1 MESLIVLLVL
11 VVLAVPVLLVVALV
25 QLSSVRGRVAGLER
39 EVERLRQSGGPTR
52 NEATLAELV
61 ARENAA
67 RAQGERAATASVAA
81 ATPPTTAPPATAP
94 PTPPA
99 PERSAPTPAQPP
111 PLPATAPPIA
121 APAAPPRPQA
131 PRAPAAP
138 PPPDV
143 FTVAARWLRRWFTEG
158 NVPVKVGML
167 VLLAGVAA
175 LLKYASDQGWMRV
188 PVELRLA
195 GVAAA
200 ALAALV
206 FGWRQRERKRVFG
219 LSLQGGAIGVLLLV
233 VFAAFKLYGM
243 IPAGAAFALSVV
255 LVAGTGVLSV
265 KQNALALAVF
275 AILAGFLAPIWLS
288 TGSGNHVALFGYYAV
303 LNAGIFAIAWWRPW
317 RVLNLLGF
325 AFTWGIG
332 SLWGVLKYRPEHYST
347 TEPFLLLFFAFYL
360 LIPVLYARRRAA
372 GRRDLIDGCLVF
384 GTPLIAFTLQAGLL
398 EGARMP
404 LAFCALGL
412 GALYAALAWWLRR
425 DQRFVALSVPYA
437 LLAVGF
443 ATLAVPLALAAEA
456 TACVFALE
464 GAALAWLGLRQ
475 QRLLPQLTG
484 AGLQVAAAMAFAIGA
499 SDEVWDAQQALL
511 NASFAGALLI
521 ALAGLASAAS
531 YRRSDSLKPLALLYY
546 LWGLAWWLGAFG
558 SQIVDFVAAPTR
570 ADVWLIL
577 FVATGW
583 LAAETFAR
591 HSWKALS
598 ATAMLALGVAAPLAF
613 AQIEAHG
620 WPLRDWG
627 WLAWAAYAALGARS
641 LMALRERAQGELAF
655 AHLAWL
661 WSWALVLG
669 ASLCLWLGKGAGLGD
684 RLGNGWTLAAA
695 LLPAL
700 AIAAACVWR
709 PRWAGWPVAPR
720 FAQWRYGACA
730 SFIVFLVLAVAAL
743 LSVDA
748 DPRPLLWLPLL
759 NPMGLVQWAVLLLL
773 GAWLASPMVGDDLR
787 ARRVPLLALAGFGLI
802 TVEVLRSAHFWGAV
816 PWGPSMLSA
825 SLVQT
830 SLTVVWSVLG
840 VAGWIVGSRRGQR
853 GLWMASAVLMG
864 VVLVKLFTVDRG
876 HLGNL
881 LGIASFIAYGLL
893 CLLVGYFA
901 PAPPSRDAQPDADA
915 GSDETDND
923 DTPPD
928 QRPPQDASA

>member
-25 QLSSVRGRVAGLER
+25 QLASVRGRVAGLER
-39 EVERLRQSGGPTR
+39 EVERLRRSSGPAR
-52 NEATLAELV
+52 SEETLTDWI
-61 ARENAA
+61 AREAQEESAREARKAAA
-67 RAQGERAATASVAA
+67 RSQPASAA
-81 ATPPTTAPPATAP
+81 APSASPPPQPAAAQPPQ
-94 PTPPA
+94 
-99 PERSAPTPAQPP
+99 SAPGPAVPP
-111 PLPATAPPIA
+111 PLPPASAASAAPASAP
-121 APAAPPRPQA
+121 PAAPPRPQA

-138 PPPDV
+138 PPPDI
-143 FTVAARWLRRWFTEG
+143 FTVAARWVRRWFTEG

-188 PVELRLA
+188 PIELRLA
-195 GVAAA
+195 GVAFAA
-200 ALAALV
+200 MAALV
-206 FGWRQRERKRVFG
+206 FGWRQRERKRVFA

-265 KQNALALAVF
+265 KQNAVALAVF

-288 TGSGNHVALFGYYAV
+288 TGAGNHVALFGYYAV

-398 EGARMP
+398 DGARMP

-425 DQRFVALSVPYA
+425 DERFVALSVPYA

-499 SDEVWDAQQALL
+499 SDDVWDAQRALL

-546 LWGLAWWLGAFG
+546 LWGLAWWLGAFA
-558 SQIVDFVAAPTR
+558 SQIVDFVPSSSEVDAGL
-570 ADVWLIL
+570 VLV
-577 FVATGW
+577 VATGW
-583 LAAETFAR
+583 LAAETFSR
-591 HSWKALS
+591 HAWKALS
-598 ATAMLALGVAAPLAF
+598 ATAMLALGLGVLFAF
-613 AQIEAHG
+613 GQIDSHG

-627 WLAWAAYAALGARS
+627 WLAWAAYAALGWRS
-641 LMALRERAQGELAF
+641 LLALRERAQGELAF
-655 AHLAWL
+655 AHLGWL

-669 ASLCLWLGKGAGLGD
+669 SSLCLWLEKSQAFGLG
-684 RLGNGWTLAAA
+684 WMVAASW
-695 LLPAL
+695 LPAL
-700 AIAAACVWR
+700 AIAAACLWR
-709 PRWAGWPVAPR
+709 PQWAGWPVAPR
-720 FAQWRYGACA
+720 FAQWRSGAA
-730 SFIVFLVLAVAAL
+730 AGFVVVLALMATGYLAVE
-743 LSVDA
+743 A
-748 DPRPLLWLPLL
+748 DPRPLMWLPLL
-759 NPMGLVQWAVLLLL
+759 NPQGLAQWAVLLLL
-773 GAWLASPMVGDDLR
+773 GAWLGSSLVGAGAQR
-787 ARRVPLLALAGFGLI
+787 RRVPALALGGFVLV

-816 PWGPSMLSA
+816 PWATSMLSS

-901 PAPPSRDAQPDADA
+901 PAPPSRAAPADADDA
-915 GSDETDND
+915 SS
-923 DTPPD
+923 D
-928 QRPPQDASA
+928 QRPAQDASA

>member
-25 QLSSVRGRVAGLER
+25 QLASLRGRVRGLER
-39 EVERLRQSGGPTR
+39 EVERLS
-52 NEATLAELV
+52 ELAEPAGSEETLDDRIKRA
-61 ARENAA
+61 AREVAA
-67 RAQGERAATASVAA
+67 RAQADAAAQAAAPSLAAKPVAPSAAPIPSASPPPLPSG
-81 ATPPTTAPPATAP
+81 ATPPE
-94 PTPPA
+94 PPA
-99 PERSAPTPAQPP
+99 PRPAQPP
-111 PLPATAPPIA
+111 ALPAAA
-121 APAAPPRPQA
+121 APAQPAPPPR
-131 PRAPAAP
+131 PRAPAVPP
-138 PPPDV
+138 PPPDI
-143 FTVAARWLRRWFTEG
+143 FTVGARWLRRWFTEG

-175 LLKYASDQGWMRV
+175 LLKYASDQGWVRV

-195 GVAAA
+195 GVAFAA
-200 ALAALV
+200 MAGLV
-206 FGWRQRERKRVFG
+206 FGWRQRERKRIFA

-288 TGSGNHVALFGYYAV
+288 TGSGSHVALFGYYAV

-317 RVLNLLGF
+317 RALNLLGF

-332 SLWGVLKYRPEHYST
+332 TVWGVLKYRPEHYST

-384 GTPLIAFTLQAGLL
+384 GTPLVAFALQAGLL

-425 DQRFVALSVPYA
+425 DRRFLALSTPYA

-499 SDEVWDAQQALL
+499 SDTVWEAQQPLL
-511 NASFAGALLI
+511 NANFAGALLI

-531 YRRSDSLKPLALLYY
+531 YRRSVEVKALAALYY
-546 LWGLAWWLGAFG
+546 LWGLAWWLGAFV
-558 SQIVDFVAAPTR
+558 SQIVDFVGDGSRIDAGLVLVA
-570 ADVWLIL
+570 
-577 FVATGW
+577 ATGW
-583 LAAETFAR
+583 LAAEAYAR
-591 HSWKALS
+591 HTWKALS
-598 ATAMLALGVAAPLAF
+598 ATAMLAMGAALLFALG
-613 AQIEAHG
+613 QIADHQ

-627 WLAWAAYAALGARS
+627 WLAWAAYAALGWRS
-641 LMALRERAQGELAF
+641 LSALRERAQGELAF
-655 AHLAWL
+655 AHLGWL
-661 WSWALVLG
+661 WSWAVALG
-669 ASLCLWLGKGAGLGD
+669 MSLGIWLDRGEAFGLG
-684 RLGNGWTLAAA
+684 WIAAA
-695 LLPAL
+695 VMLPAL
-700 AIAAACVWR
+700 AIAAACLWR
-709 PRWAGWPVAPR
+709 PQWIGAPVAQR
-720 FAQWRYGACA
+720 FAQWRAGATA
-730 SFIVFLVLAVAAL
+730 SFVVVLTLAVAVY
-743 LSVDA
+743 LSADG
-748 DPRPLLWLPLL
+748 DPRPLMWLPLL
-759 NPMGLVQWAVLLLL
+759 NPLSLAQWATLLLL
-773 GAWLASPMVGDDLR
+773 GAWLGSPLVGAPLR
-787 ARRVPLLALAGFGLI
+787 QRRVPLLALAGFVLI
-802 TVEVLRSAHFWGAV
+802 TVEVLRSAHFWGGTS
-816 PWGPSMLSA
+816 WGPSMFSA

-840 VAGWIVGSRRGQR
+840 VAGWIAGSRRGQR
-853 GLWMASAVLMG
+853 GLWLAGAVLMG
-864 VVLVKLFTVDRG
+864 VVLAKLVFVDRS

-893 CLLVGYFA
+893 CTLVGYFA
-901 PAPPSRDAQPDADA
+901 PAPPAREALAEHDPDSDSD
-915 GSDETDND
+915 SDE
-923 DTPPD
+923 
-928 QRPPQDASA
+928 RRAQDASA